1 MVPTK
6 VGANKIAAQEE
17 MRLTSS
23 FWDRLDSVKP
33 SLYTKVSQN
42 DKLMRTLLHD
52 FLIFGY
58 DWAVVFQLNDF
69 LDDMLAHKY
78 DFCSPL
84 LVNIVLAYATV
95 RPSFPVK
102 IYCVLTI
109 TALQPSIPSTGTILE
124 SQYSGL

>member
-1 MVPTK
+1 MPLS
-6 VGANKIAAQEE
+6 AAKIVD
-17 MRLTSS
+17 
-23 FWDRLDSVKP
+23 DRLDSVKP
-33 SLYTKVSQN
+33 SLYTNVSQN
-42 DKLMRTLLHD
+42 DKVMRTLLHD
-52 FLIFGY
+52 FFLFGY
-58 DWAVVFQLNDF
+58 DWAFVFQLNDF
-69 LDDMLAHKY
+69 LDDMLAHKF

-95 RPSFPVK
+95 RPGFPAR